1 MALFDQLGK
10 KFSDFSQDVANQ
22 SKTLADISK
31 WNQSI
36 TKEENKISELY
47 RQLGEQYYHR
57 CRAEGTTPEA
67 DTFLFASVDAA
78 MEQIHELKDRI
89 AAAKGHPSCPRCGAR
104 PAQNAK
110 FCPFCGSPMNSEVK

>member
-36 TKEENKISELY
+36 TK
-47 RQLGEQYYHR
+47 
-57 CRAEGTTPEA
+57 
-67 DTFLFASVDAA
+67 
-78 MEQIHELKDRI
+78 
-89 AAAKGHPSCPRCGAR
+89 
-104 PAQNAK
+104 
-110 FCPFCGSPMNSEVK
+110 